1 MLSQVL
7 AHQHSAALE
16 ESRVKENNT
25 DLHQELETENS
36 KRKKALLETFLLMLP
51 PFFQPTLTS
60 VSNARVCAT
69 SRSPFSSPSS
79 CLGHGLR
86 YLQEAT
92 LWLSTGPGASCPG
105 GDHPCTFWSLVGPR
119 GSRLPEEL
127 LDSFGIWNNSTSKST
142 KTNKVSELRC
152 IVT

>member
-7 AHQHSAALE
+7 AHQHSAPLE

-25 DLHQELETENS
+25 DLHQVLEVENS
-36 KRKKALLETFLLMLP
+36 KRKSLIGNFPSNAITF
-51 PFFQPTLTS
+51 QTTLNS
-60 VSNARVCAT
+60 KSNARVCAT

-92 LWLSTGPGASCPG
+92 LWLSIGPGASRPG
-105 GDHPCTFWSLVGPR
+105 RDHPCTFWSLVHPR
-119 GSRLPEEL
+119 GSHLPKEL

-142 KTNKVSELRC
+142 KTNKVSELRF